1 MSFAVRTMAPQTV
14 GASKAAALLESD
26 GSVSQAYPIM
36 RQLFLPAQRRALLSP
51 DVCEAAREI
60 EDPYVR
66 FLTDAL
72 QDAPDS
78 GLMSRVS
85 YAESRTYMHDVLL
98 RDADQMSMRQ
108 ALEVR
113 VPFLDHHL
121 AQYLMA
127 LPDAVKLPG
136 RTPKRLLRDSLPVP
150 LPAVCTDR
158 PKRGFVLPFDPWM
171 RTSLGP
177 FCARHLGPEGISGR
191 RFLQPR
197 AVEGLW
203 QTFLDRGPATTWSRP
218 WALVALNAW
227 LEETGVDL

>member
-1 MSFAVRTMAPQTV
+1 
-14 GASKAAALLESD
+14 
-26 GSVSQAYPIM
+26 M

-51 DVCEAAREI
+51 DVYTQAGQV

-66 FLTDAL
+66 FLTAAL
-72 QDAPDS
+72 HDAPAS

-85 YAESRTYMHDVLL
+85 YAESRTYMHDLLL

-121 AQYLMA
+121 AQYLMG

-158 PKRGFVLPFDPWM
+158 PKRGFVLPFDGWM
-171 RTSLGP
+171 RTALAP
-177 FCARHLGPEGISGR
+177 FCARHLGPEGLGGR
-191 RFLQPR
+191 RFMRPH
-197 AVEGLW
+197 AVDGLW
-203 QTFLDRGPATTWSRP
+203 HTFLEHGAATTWSRP